1 MKPRRTAVLVPVL
14 AAFVFPAAAG
24 GPPPAEPVKALL
36 ITGGCCHDYAF
47 QARALQE
54 APAGKGL
61 ISWKVVN
68 EGGTGT
74 RAKIKLYDD
83 PRWAEGFDVV
93 VHNECFADT
102 ADADYIRRI
111 VEAHRSGV
119 PAVVIHCAMH
129 TYRAAEIDD
138 WRELLGV
145 TSRQHE
151 HQSRYPVTAVARE
164 HPILAR
170 FPDTWT
176 TPTDELYVVE
186 KLWPN
191 ATALA
196 TAKSERTGKEHPVF
210 WVSSF
215 GKARVFGTTFGHSSE
230 TFADPVFL
238 ETVLRGVLWAA
249 GRLEGGEE
257 PAGGAPG
264 TPGDPAPAAPASDW
278 AHQVKLPAG
287 EKAVDLFN
295 GKDLSGWAG
304 QIEKYWSV
312 ADGAIRGANTGRV
325 PASTYLFTRKS
336 YRDFRLLFEAK
347 QTRSP
352 EHSTMHSAV
361 AVLGEKIADGGDP
374 FGFRGPLLMFA
385 NDWGI
390 WDAHRRNR
398 IHPPGHG
405 GTWNPAG
412 VEREGDWNRIEV
424 LVRGERIRFVA
435 NGKLVFDFTDKA
447 EMLQASPI
455 GLQLHANDRPQEY
468 RFRGLV
474 LVENPAAELATLAP

>member
-1 MKPRRTAVLVPVL
+1 MDPCRAALL
-14 AAFVFPAAAG
+14 AFGLAFSPAAGA
-24 GPPPAEPVKALL
+24 PPAEPVKALL

-47 QARALQE
+47 QTRALEE

-61 ISWKVVN
+61 VAWKVVN

-74 RAKIKLYDD
+74 RAKIGLYED
-83 PRWAEGFDVV
+83 PRWADGFDVV

-102 ADADYIRRI
+102 DDPDYIRRI
-111 VEAHRSGV
+111 VAAHREGV

-129 TYRAAEIDD
+129 TYRAAKIDD

-145 TSRQHE
+145 TSRRHE

-164 HPILAR
+164 HPILAL
-170 FPDTWT
+170 FPDAWT
-176 TPTDELYVVE
+176 SPGDELYVIE
-186 KLWPN
+186 KLWPS

-196 TAKSERTGKEHPVF
+196 TARSERTGKEHPVF
-210 WVSSF
+210 WVNTF

-238 ETVLRGVLWAA
+238 ETVVRGLLWAA
-249 GRLEGGEE
+249 GRLEDGGEP
-257 PAGGAPG
+257 PAHR
-264 TPGDPAPAAPASDW
+264 AAATDW
-278 AHQVKLPAG
+278 AHSVKLPAG
-287 EKAVDLFN
+287 EKAADLFD
-295 GKDLSGWAG
+295 GKDLGGWEG
-304 QIEKYWSV
+304 QVDKYWSV

-336 YRDFRLLFEAK
+336 YRDFRLLLEAR

-361 AVLGEKIADGGDP
+361 AVLGEKIEDRGEP

-398 IHPPGHG
+398 VHPPGHE

-412 VEREGDWNRIEV
+412 VEREGDWNRIEI
-424 LVRGERIRFVA
+424 LVRGNRIRFVA
-435 NGKLVFDFTDKA
+435 NGKLVLDFTDRP
-447 EMLQASPI
+447 EMLRASPI
-455 GLQLHANDRPQEY
+455 GLQLHSNDRPQEY

-474 LVENPAAELATLAP
+474 LVEDPRDELATLTP

>member
-1 MKPRRTAVLVPVL
+1 MEPRRAAALVSVLAVLLSPR
-14 AAFVFPAAAG
+14 AAAG
-24 GPPPAEPVKALL
+24 APPAEPVKALL

-47 QARALQE
+47 QTRALQE

-61 ISWKVVN
+61 VSWKVVD

-83 PRWAEGFDVV
+83 PGWAAGFDVV

-102 ADADYIRRI
+102 DDPDYIRRI
-111 VEAHRSGV
+111 TAAHRDGV

-145 TSRQHE
+145 TSRRHE

-170 FPDTWT
+170 FPAAWT
-176 TPTDELYVVE
+176 SPRDELYVIE
-186 KLWPN
+186 KLWPG

-196 TAKSERTGKEHPVF
+196 TSRSERTGKEHPVF
-210 WVSSF
+210 WVNAF
-215 GKARVFGTTFGHSSE
+215 GTARVFGTTFGHSSE

-249 GRLEGGEE
+249 GRLEGGGE
-257 PAGGAPG
+257 P
-264 TPGDPAPAAPASDW
+264 SDW
-278 AHQVKLPAG
+278 AHGVKLPAG
-287 EKAVDLFN
+287 EKAIDLFN
-295 GKDLSGWAG
+295 GKDLAGWEG
-304 QIEKYWSV
+304 QVEKHWSV
-312 ADGAIRGANTGRV
+312 ADGAIRGANAGRV

-336 YRDFRLLFEAK
+336 WRDFRLLLEAK

-361 AVLGEKIADGGDP
+361 AVLGEKIEDKGDP
-374 FGFRGPLLMFA
+374 FSFRGPLLMFA

-398 IHPPGHG
+398 VHPPGHAG
-405 GTWNPAG
+405 AWSPAG
-412 VEREGDWNRIEV
+412 VEREGDWNRIEI

-435 NGKLVFDFTDKA
+435 NGKLVFDFTDRPD
-447 EMLQASPI
+447 MLRASPI
-455 GLQLHANDRPQEY
+455 GLQLHSNDRPQEY

-474 LVENPAAELATLAP
+474 LVEDPKDELVTLAP